1 MTEEAGSRLTVVA
14 LAVAIAA
21 VVPVAA
27 PVKKVGNQSTGK
39 GNCQVCRPQGI
50 HSIVEAWRL
59 EGRAGRMRP
68 NLVLTKV

>member
-27 PVKKVGNQSTGK
+27 PVKKVGNQSAGK
-39 GNCQVCRPQGI
+39 GNC
-50 HSIVEAWRL
+50 
-59 EGRAGRMRP
+59 
-68 NLVLTKV
+68 